1 MKIDII
7 LPYKEVFSSTK
18 ASAVSLT
25 VKNSAE
31 FSIYKKQIS
40 VYGQLTDSPFDSVKF
55 VGIKTNKLL
64 HLGNNNSVYLNYI
77 KKRESLTKRIVEFH
91 NRPYVFN
98 KAIQLDKKNPITL
111 HFHND
116 PRTMKGSKTVNERKN
131 IAENAEAV
139 YFVSHYIKNC
149 FIDGLQKDYNNLHII
164 PNAIQRNLVQKPNKN
179 KEVLFVGRL
188 VEEKGCH
195 LYVNAI
201 KSIVKRYPE
210 WKFKIIGTEKA
221 GQKILTSTYAKNLIS
236 DFESLGKNTEYLG
249 FISNEEVSNILKKTS
264 ILIVPSIWQEP
275 FALTA
280 LEGVCNGAAVIASKV
295 GGMQEMLEDVGML
308 INDIDAIKL
317 EKSILSLLE
326 DENLLSN
333 YHNKSWINY
342 KYNQKDIVKIQDEVR
357 TNIFN
362 KYNY

>member
-7 LPYKEVFSSTK
+7 LPFKEIFSSKK

-31 FSIYKKQIS
+31 FSTYRTKIN
-40 VYGQLTDSPFDSVKF
+40 VYGQLTDLPFDSVKF
-55 VGIKTNKLL
+55 TGVKTNKFI
-64 HLGNNNSVYLNYI
+64 HLGNNNSIYFNYL
-77 KKRESLTKRIVEFH
+77 KKRESSKKRIIEFH

-98 KAIQLDKKNPITL
+98 KAIKLEKQNPITL

-131 IAENAEAV
+131 IAENADAV

-149 FIDGLQKDYNNLHII
+149 FIDGLNKNYNNLHII
-164 PNAIQRNLVQKPNKN
+164 PNAIQRTLDQKPNKK
-179 KEVLFVGRL
+179 KEVLFIGRL
-188 VEEKGCH
+188 VQEKGCH
-195 LYVNAI
+195 LYVNALR
-201 KSIVKRYPE
+201 SIVNKFPE
-210 WKFKIIGTEKA
+210 WKFRIIGTEKA
-221 GQKILTSTYAKNLIS
+221 GQKKLSSLYAKNLIR

-249 FISNEEVSNILKKTS
+249 FISNKEVSNILKKTS

-326 DENLLSN
+326 NENLLSN

-342 KYNQKDIVKIQDEVR
+342 KYNQKDIVKIQDKVR

>member
-1 MKIDII
+1 MIIDII
-7 LPYKEVFSSTK
+7 LPYKEIFSSKK

-31 FSIYKKQIS
+31 FSIYKKRIN
-40 VYGQLTDSPFDSVKF
+40 VFGQLTDLPFNSVNF
-55 VGIKTNKLL
+55 IGIKTNKFL
-64 HLGNNNSVYLNYI
+64 HLGNNNSIYLNYI
-77 KKRESLTKRIVEFH
+77 KKRVSLTKRIIEFH

-98 KAIQLDKKNPITL
+98 KAIKLEKNNPITL

-139 YFVSHYIKNC
+139 YFVSHYIKSC
-149 FIDGLQKDYNNLHII
+149 FTDGLNQDYDNFHII
-164 PNAIQRNLVQKPNKN
+164 PNAIQRTLKQKPNKN
-179 KEVLFVGRL
+179 KEVLFIGRL

-195 LYVNAI
+195 LYVNSI
-201 KSIVKRYPE
+201 KRIVKKFPE
-210 WKFKIIGTEKA
+210 WKFRIIGTEKA
-221 GQKILTSTYAKNLIS
+221 GQKNLSSTYAKNLIR
-236 DFESLGKNTEYLG
+236 DFESLGNNTEYLG
-249 FISNEEVSNILKKTS
+249 FISNVDVSNILTKTS

-308 INDIDAIKL
+308 INNIDAIKL

-326 DENLLSN
+326 NENLLNN

>member
-7 LPYKEVFSSTK
+7 LPYKEIFSSNK

-25 VKNSAE
+25 VKNSSE
-31 FSIYKKQIS
+31 FSSYKKQIN
-40 VYGQLTDSPFDSVKF
+40 VYGQLTDSPFDNVKF
-55 VGIKTNKLL
+55 TGIKTNKFI
-64 HLGNNNSVYLNYI
+64 HLGNNNSIYLNYL
-77 KKRESLTKRIVEFH
+77 KKREFSKKRIIEFH

-98 KAIQLDKKNPITL
+98 KAIKLETKNPITL

-116 PRTMKGSKTVNERKN
+116 PRTMHGSKSVNERIN
-131 IAENAEAV
+131 IAKNAEAV
-139 YFVSHYIKNC
+139 YFVSQYIKNC
-149 FIDGLQKDYNNLHII
+149 FIDGINKEYKNLYII
-164 PNAIQRNLVQKPNKN
+164 PNAIQRNLHQKPNKN
-179 KEVLFVGRL
+179 KEVLFIGRL

-195 LYVNAI
+195 LYVEAI
-201 KSIVKRYPE
+201 RSIVTKFPD
-210 WKFKIIGTEKA
+210 WKFRIIGTERA

-326 DENLLSN
+326 NENLLSN

-342 KYNQKDIVKIQDEVR
+342 KYNQKDIVKIQDKVR

>member
-7 LPYKEVFSSTK
+7 LPYKEIFSSKK

-31 FSIYKKQIS
+31 FSIYKKQIN
-40 VYGQLTDSPFDSVKF
+40 VYGQSTNFPFDNVKF
-55 VGIKTNKLL
+55 VGIKTNKIL
-64 HLGNNNSVYLNYI
+64 HLGNNKSVYLNYV
-77 KKRESLTKRIVEFH
+77 KKRESTRKRIIEFH

-98 KAIQLDKKNPITL
+98 KAIKLEKKNPITL

-116 PRTMKGSKTVNERKN
+116 PRNMKGSKTIKERKN

-139 YFVSHYIKNC
+139 YFVSDYIKNC
-149 FIDGLQKDYNNLHII
+149 FVDGLDKDYNNFYII
-164 PNAIQRNLVQKPNKN
+164 PNAIQRTLNKKPNKN
-179 KEVLFVGRL
+179 KEVLFIGRL

-201 KSIVKRYPE
+201 KSIVKKFPE
-210 WKFKIIGTEKA
+210 WKFRIVGTEKA
-221 GQKILTSTYAKNLIS
+221 GQKALTSTYAKKLIR

-249 FISNEEVSNILKKTS
+249 FISNVDVSNILKKTS

-308 INDIDAIKL
+308 INDIDEIKL
-317 EKSILSLLE
+317 EKSIISLLE
-326 DENLLSN
+326 NENLLNS

>member
-7 LPYKEVFSSTK
+7 LPYKEIFSSSK

-31 FSIYKKQIS
+31 FSVYKNQIN
-40 VYGQLTDSPFDSVKF
+40 VYGQLTDSPFDNIKF
-55 VGIKTNKLL
+55 IGVKTNRFL
-64 HLGNNNSVYLNYI
+64 HLGNNNSIYFNYV
-77 KKRESLTKRIVEFH
+77 KKRDSLTNRIIEFH

-98 KAIQLDKKNPITL
+98 KAIKLEKKNPMTL

-116 PRTMKGSKTVNERKN
+116 PRSMKGSKTINERKN

-139 YFVSHYIKNC
+139 YFVSLYIKNC
-149 FIDGLQKDYNNLHII
+149 FIDGLHKDYNNLHII
-164 PNAIQRNLVQKPNKN
+164 PNGIQRTLDKKPNKN
-179 KEVLFVGRL
+179 KEVLFIGRL

-201 KSIVKRYPE
+201 KSIVKKFPE
-210 WKFKIIGTEKA
+210 WKFRIIGTEKA
-221 GQKILTSTYAKNLIS
+221 GEKKLSTTYATNLIK

-249 FISNEEVSNILKKTS
+249 FISNDDVANILKKTS

-308 INDIDAIKL
+308 ISDIDAIKL

-326 DENLLSN
+326 NENLLN
-333 YHNKSWINY
+333 YYHNKSWINY
-342 KYNQKDIVKIQDEVR
+342 KYNQEDIVKIQDKIR